1 MLKLLVRLAND
12 RSGATMVEYGLMA
25 ALVTGAVIVGIGMI
39 GGSLADIFTS
49 VGGNMAAAAASAAS
63 Q

>member
-1 MLKLLVRLAND
+1 MLKLFARLLQD

-25 ALVTGAVIVGIGMI
+25 ALVTGAVIVGIGAI
-39 GGSLADIFTS
+39 GGSLAEIFAS
-49 VGGNMAAAAASAAS
+49 VGGNMADAANSAAS